1 MRTFMSTAAAAA
13 LVASLAAVPA
23 FAQTGA
29 GPGSIINCDS
39 SGSRQVNGAIIGAV
53 VGNVIGNNVS
63 KNKNSSE
70 IGAVAGAAA
79 GSYVGCQQQ
88 RKLAV
93 QRGHGQHV
101 ATTNVNVRAQPST
114 GGARV
119 ATLNPGQNVK
129 VFGYRGSWA
138 RVDMGNDRVGWVAAQ
153 YLQPTGR

>member
-1 MRTFMSTAAAAA
+1 MHKFISTAAAAA

-29 GPGSIINCDS
+29 GLGSVVNCDA

-53 VGNVIGNNVS
+53 VGNIIGNNVS
-63 KNKNSSE
+63 NNKNSSE
-70 IGAVAGAAA
+70 IGAVTGAAA

-88 RKLAV
+88 RKLAA

-119 ATLNPGQNVK
+119 AQLAPGQNVK
-129 VFGYRGSWA
+129 VFGYSGNWA
-138 RVDMGNDRVGWVAAQ
+138 RVDMGGNHVGWVAAQ